1 MSSHGGVV
9 RRIVADV
16 LGHDHMR
23 LPITISYA
31 SITRVDVEPDGKR
44 TLVSLNEHGHFGAD
58 RHSVVHPMGSRP
70 R

>member
-1 MSSHGGVV
+1 
-9 RRIVADV
+9 V

-23 LPITISYA
+23 LPITVSYA
-31 SITRVDVEPDGKR
+31 SITRIDVEPNGRR

-58 RHSVVHPMGSRP
+58 RHSVVEPMGSRS